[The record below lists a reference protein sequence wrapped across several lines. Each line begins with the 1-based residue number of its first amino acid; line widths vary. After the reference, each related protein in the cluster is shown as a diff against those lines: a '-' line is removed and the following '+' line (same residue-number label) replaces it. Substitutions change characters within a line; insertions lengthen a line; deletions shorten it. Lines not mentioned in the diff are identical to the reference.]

1 MGASIIVVLIDGA
14 EKHSSEIL
22 ACWSPW
28 LVSCKAEISD
38 TEPWGQHPPLG
49 PQGASSQEPA
59 TKLTRLCSAHVQL
72 CTLAGVFGGLLPGRL
87 FPVLSNDPD
96 SPYPF
101 LFKYLGT
108 DIKFDGFDI
117 NTCREMISLMDVSF
131 KCHII
136 FTLILVFS
144 TPPPE
149 MEAGERQRREPVF
162 SEHKAGTL
170 PELERKMSSH
180 FCSSVSLRCSLFYRW
195 RNWGVPCLND
205 LFKILFFLVIHIFFF
220 SFSPRT

>member
-1 MGASIIVVLIDGA
+1 M
-14 EKHSSEIL
+14 
-22 ACWSPW
+22 
-28 LVSCKAEISD
+28 SCKAEILTPSPEASIHLWD
-38 TEPWGQHPPLG
+38 PRGPLPRSPP
-49 PQGASSQEPA
+49 P
-59 TKLTRLCSAHVQL
+59 KLTRVCGAHVRL
-72 CTLAGVFGGLLPGRL
+72 CTLAGVFGGLLPGQL

-96 SPYPF
+96 SPHPF

-149 MEAGERQRREPVF
+149 MEAGERERREPAF
-162 SEHKAGTL
+162 SEHMAGTL

-180 FCSSVSLRCSLFYRW
+180 FCSSVSLRCSLFYR
-195 RNWGVPCLND
+195 
-205 LFKILFFLVIHIFFF
+205 
-220 SFSPRT
+220 